1 MRYFNDAQLI
11 ELSAE
16 FPRMTVLRDLGR
28 GTAFPATADLPG
40 GLQANDRFYRTDI
53 GWLCYYDGTR
63 WLTVHEYAISSGL
76 RTTVGAGTFVIGPL
90 RQDYVSYFTRITRL
104 INTGATNTG
113 ANYWTITVLG
123 ANAAQS
129 STSSIDVATTAAI
142 AGSTWATNDS
152 APSATALPANNN
164 GLDFSCVATGAP
176 SSLGSLVLTVYFR
189 LVIT

>member
-1 MRYFNDAQLI
+1 MTDPTLLRDIAQLRTDFKALQTR
-11 ELSAE
+11 ERGTPS
-16 FPRMTVLRDLGR
+16 
-28 GTAFPATADLPG
+28 GTAFPSAPTTG
-40 GLQANDRFYRTDI
+40 SMFYRTDLNL
-53 GWLCYYDGTR
+53 LCYYDGTR

-113 ANYWTITVLG
+113 ANYWTITLLG

-129 STSSIDVATTAAI
+129 STSNIDVATTAAI

-152 APSATALPANNN
+152 APSATALPSNNN

-176 SSLGSLVLTVYFR
+176 SALGSLVLTVYFR
-189 LVIT
+189 LVVT